1 MGQEILGKVL
11 NMYRQPSMSVEDVA
25 NKLHKN
31 VEDIQK
37 WESGELEPTLYE
49 KGLLS
54 ILYNIPLN
62 LLTYDYNKD
71 IAATINCRAVGDFNN
86 LPDEYKFIFAS
97 KVDNLRSFLKIV
109 NNELLKE
116 KPIANQQQFIH
127 LEDAELD
134 ILNCSKEINDKVKD
148 IILKKAYEFR
158 KFEGFQQNGP
168 IQDLLKQMEKR
179 MAVLVFSQMPADYSG
194 LSFVSDKYADFYI
207 FINSGDHYCKQ
218 TFTLLHEVA
227 HVIFNLV
234 DNDTMIEEYAN
245 CFANFVLLPP
255 EDVQFNFKDFKLDN
269 IEQYRYRFEIVSQ
282 MYEVG
287 YKTII
292 YSLLNNNII
301 SKEDLLKYGNNFA
314 DKIIL
319 QYFNKEYSV
328 IKESLRT
335 NEKLNGYLK
344 ELIESGHMSYD
355 FAIQMNFGKPFI
367 N

>member
-1 MGQEILGKVL
+1 MGQKILGKVL
-11 NMYRQPSMSVEDVA
+11 NMYRQPSMSVENVAKKLNKSIDVI
-25 NKLHKN
+25 
-31 VEDIQK
+31 EK

-62 LLTYDYNKD
+62 LLTYDYSKD
-71 IAATINCRAVGDFNN
+71 ISASINCRAVGDFKN
-86 LPDEYKFIFAS
+86 LPEEYKFIFAS
-97 KVDNLRSFLKIV
+97 KVENLRNFFGLVNKNVHITKAAIHKRKFLQ
-109 NNELLKE
+109 LD
-116 KPIANQQQFIH
+116 
-127 LEDAELD
+127 DADVD
-134 ILNCSKEINDKVKD
+134 ILNQSQDMNDQVKS

-158 KFEGFQQNGP
+158 KYEGLQKTGP
-168 IQDLLKQMEKR
+168 IQDLLEKMKKR
-179 MAVLVFSQMPADYSG
+179 MAVLVFSQMPADYNG
-194 LSFVSDKYADFYI
+194 LSFVSDEYADFYI

-218 TFTLLHEVA
+218 SFTLLHEVA
-227 HVIFNLV
+227 HVIFKFIN
-234 DNDTMIEEYAN
+234 NDTMVEEYAN

-255 EDVQFNFKDFKLDN
+255 EDITSKFKNFKLSNITQYISDF
-269 IEQYRYRFEIVSQ
+269 EEVSKE
-282 MYEVG
+282 YEVG

-301 SKEDLLKYGNNFA
+301 SKEDLSVYGNNFA

-319 QYFNKEYSV
+319 QYFDKEYNV

-335 NEKLNGYLK
+335 NEKLNTYLK
-344 ELIESGHMSYD
+344 KLIENGNMSYE

>member
-1 MGQEILGKVL
+1 MGQKILGKVL

-25 NKLHKN
+25 KKLNKSID
-31 VEDIQK
+31 VIEK

-71 IAATINCRAVGDFNN
+71 ISANINCRDVGDFKN

-97 KVDNLRSFLKIV
+97 KVDNLRNFFGLV
-109 NNELLKE
+109 NSKLSVTKPVVKE
-116 KPIANQQQFIH
+116 RTFIQ
-127 LEDAELD
+127 LD
-134 ILNCSKEINDKVKD
+134 EIDLGVLNKSQDMSGQVKS
-148 IILKKAYEFR
+148 IILEKAYEFR
-158 KFEGFQQNGP
+158 EYESLNKTGP
-168 IQDLLKQMEKR
+168 IQNLLEQMIKKME
-179 MAVLVFSQMPADYSG
+179 VLVFSQMPAEYSG

-227 HVIFNLV
+227 HVIFNYV
-234 DNDTMIEEYAN
+234 DNDAMIEEYAN

-255 EDVQFNFKDFKLDN
+255 EDITSKFKNFKLSNITQYISDF
-269 IEQYRYRFEIVSQ
+269 EEVSKE
-282 MYEVG
+282 YEVG

-301 SKEDLLKYGNNFA
+301 SKEDLAVYGNNFA

-319 QYFNKEYSV
+319 QYFDKEYNV

-335 NEKLNGYLK
+335 NEKLNTYLK
-344 ELIESGHMSYD
+344 KLIENGNMSYE